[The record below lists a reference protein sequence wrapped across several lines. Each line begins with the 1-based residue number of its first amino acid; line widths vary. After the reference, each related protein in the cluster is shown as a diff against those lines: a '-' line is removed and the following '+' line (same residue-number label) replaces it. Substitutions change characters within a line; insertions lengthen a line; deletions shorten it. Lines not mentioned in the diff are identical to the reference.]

1 MQRNT
6 SEPPNGAPSR
16 RTRRVCAPLTSAALL
31 LLAAVSLP
39 AQSNAPITLT
49 AEGWTV
55 TADPQR
61 VVLSVTHEKLG
72 TLLREAHLNTR
83 DSQGLH
89 PQKQWTATQS
99 AANQLSLRSTQPP
112 TGWVIE
118 LRRNVL
124 KISSTNAA
132 AIITAVVP
140 APPTRLPGR
149 LIDPQGAPV
158 DWAVTN
164 EVKLNYGGS
173 ETINPSFLPRTNAEV
188 MYFSLGQIASPAF
201 HCLFDRESDVAIDFG
216 DGAVMVRD
224 SSDTNLLNLTLPV
237 PGNAVIRVTPDYFTQ
252 TLGVPYYVPF
262 DDSYFKTAPMVWSS
276 WTSYYEAVREE
287 DVVRN
292 ADWLAANLKPYG
304 FEYVQLD
311 DGYDRGKK
319 GEHSWIENWDKQQF
333 PHGPEWLA
341 SYIKNKGLRPGI
353 WLVPNSYANATE
365 AHPDWYL
372 RDKRGNFLLD
382 YVTPALD
389 STNPAV
395 MDHLRRLFRTLGGWG
410 FEYYKFDGEHALPRY
425 APPVDRTKLYDTKV
439 DSLVNYRE
447 RLKVIRDTIGPKAF
461 IEGCPAG
468 TPLNGIGFFNSY
480 FIGHDLY
487 NNWQGMYALFSSI
500 TENAFLNHIVVYVMP
515 GEGLEL
521 GPPATVEETARK
533 RPPVVVETER
543 SREDPMTGFGTTL
556 AEART
561 LVSYVSLT
569 GVAYPLASVMSE
581 LPEERVQLLKATMP
595 TMPILPVD
603 LFSRGTDA
611 GWDTFKRLQ
620 PDYYVHNYPEIL
632 DVKVNAAPG
641 VYDVVALT
649 NWRSATDARSIDLK
663 QKLGLAANLSYAVFD
678 FWSQKELGVA
688 RNTLAISIQP
698 HDTRVLFIHPLL
710 DRPQLVGMSRHISGS
725 FSLKNVAWDETK
737 RTLRGTSETVAKDP
751 YTLWIHLP
759 DGVHVAQAKA
769 SAGGRDVAV
778 TQNVTGN
785 SLMVR
790 FEAQS
795 APVDWEV
802 AFTPHA
808 VSEPRP

>member
-1 MQRNT
+1 M
-6 SEPPNGAPSR
+6 
-16 RTRRVCAPLTSAALL
+16 LTSAALL

-39 AQSNAPITLT
+39 AQSNSPVTLT

-61 VVLSVTHEKLG
+61 AVFSVTHEKLG
-72 TLLREAHLNTR
+72 ALLRDARLNVR

-89 PQKQWTATQS
+89 PLKDWTVMQS
-99 AANQLSLRSTQPP
+99 EANQLSLRSTQPP

-158 DWAVTN
+158 DWAGTN

-333 PHGPEWLA
+333 PHGP
-341 SYIKNKGLRPGI
+341 
-353 WLVPNSYANATE
+353 
-365 AHPDWYL
+365 
-372 RDKRGNFLLD
+372 
-382 YVTPALD
+382 
-389 STNPAV
+389 
-395 MDHLRRLFRTLGGWG
+395 
-410 FEYYKFDGEHALPRY
+410 
-425 APPVDRTKLYDTKV
+425 
-439 DSLVNYRE
+439 
-447 RLKVIRDTIGPKAF
+447 
-461 IEGCPAG
+461 
-468 TPLNGIGFFNSY
+468 
-480 FIGHDLY
+480 
-487 NNWQGMYALFSSI
+487 
-500 TENAFLNHIVVYVMP
+500 
-515 GEGLEL
+515 
-521 GPPATVEETARK
+521 
-533 RPPVVVETER
+533 
-543 SREDPMTGFGTTL
+543 
-556 AEART
+556 
-561 LVSYVSLT
+561 
-569 GVAYPLASVMSE
+569 
-581 LPEERVQLLKATMP
+581 
-595 TMPILPVD
+595 
-603 LFSRGTDA
+603 
-611 GWDTFKRLQ
+611 
-620 PDYYVHNYPEIL
+620 
-632 DVKVNAAPG
+632 
-641 VYDVVALT
+641 
-649 NWRSATDARSIDLK
+649 
-663 QKLGLAANLSYAVFD
+663 
-678 FWSQKELGVA
+678 
-688 RNTLAISIQP
+688 
-698 HDTRVLFIHPLL
+698 
-710 DRPQLVGMSRHISGS
+710 
-725 FSLKNVAWDETK
+725 
-737 RTLRGTSETVAKDP
+737 
-751 YTLWIHLP
+751 
-759 DGVHVAQAKA
+759 
-769 SAGGRDVAV
+769 
-778 TQNVTGN
+778 
-785 SLMVR
+785 
-790 FEAQS
+790 
-795 APVDWEV
+795 
-802 AFTPHA
+802 
-808 VSEPRP
+808 